1 MQDPDGY
8 IHRNA
13 GSEEELMFY
22 AGVDAGS
29 NTIKTAILGDEGI
42 VSSHVIK
49 TGLGGDDQA
58 LLCLAEACAKARIS
72 RDEISC
78 VYGTGYGREYLSFPQ
93 ARKSEIM
100 CHGAGIHWLL
110 PEVRTIIDIGG
121 QDSKSIRLN
130 EQGEVEN
137 FNMNDKC
144 AAGTGRFME
153 TMAHALQIPLEELG
167 ECALRAANPVRVS
180 STCTVFAE
188 SEVVS
193 HVARGKNREDILH
206 GVCQSIVDRI
216 AGMVRGIGVMPPVA
230 MTGGVAMNRA
240 VVKLMGDKLGL
251 PILVPPEP
259 QITGALGAALMARRY
274 VLQSRKPPE

>member
-1 MQDPDGY
+1 M
-8 IHRNA
+8 
-13 GSEEELMFY
+13 MFY

-29 NTIKTAILGDEGI
+29 NTIKTVILGDEGI
-42 VSSHVIK
+42 LSSHVIK
-49 TGLGGDDQA
+49 TGLGGEDQG
-58 LLCLAEACAKARIS
+58 LLCLAEACAKAGIR
-72 RDEISC
+72 REQISC

-100 CHGAGIHWLL
+100 CHGAGVHWLL

-130 EQGEVEN
+130 EEGEVDN

-167 ECALRAANPVRVS
+167 ECALRATNPVRVS

-216 AGMVRGIGVMPPVA
+216 AGMVRGIGVMPPIA

-251 PILVPPEP
+251 PILLPPDP
-259 QITGALGAALMARRY
+259 QITGALGAALMARRH
-274 VLQSRKPPE
+274 VSEHVAR